1 MTGSSVSA
9 VSSAEP
15 EIPCERRDMPVF
27 SHTIMVLSDLDQGG
41 KEGSIT
47 ENISQGTR
55 ETRPKSVLLRE
66 LEQYD
71 SMGIPLY
78 LDGKRRSPR
87 SIARAC
93 MLAECGGYMRDYR
106 EDKEGRIKRVDFN
119 YIPESMQ
126 NR

>member
-1 MTGSSVSA
+1 
-9 VSSAEP
+9 
-15 EIPCERRDMPVF
+15 MPVF
-27 SHTIMVLSDLDQGG
+27 SNTIVVLSDIDQGG

-47 ENISQGTR
+47 ENISQETR
-55 ETRPKSVLLRE
+55 MSRPKSVLLRE

-93 MLAECGGYMRDYR
+93 MLADRGGYMRDYR
-106 EDKEGRIKRVDFN
+106 EDKEGRIERLDFN
-119 YIPESMQ
+119 YIPESFE
-126 NR
+126 R